1 MKTVS
6 ESIADVGVGLSEQRR
21 RVNELHEWLSAVE
34 QNLSRL
40 ALDHPM
46 HGLGENDLPGGPYQ
60 GIPRTTSPVLP
71 GDFMLP
77 SDPAARIA
85 SVLGKPLVFEHRQLA
100 PEPATATVAS
110 LIDADLG
117 HAVNEMRAALGAFMH
132 AQCNNDVAEITRL
145 RLQYP
150 FLGGDESTV
159 TPESYVPSP
168 AVPMERER
176 PQWEYRTLATSSNG
190 YLELVNELGRDG
202 WEVFAT
208 ELTGHPGRLWFLKR
222 RVK

>member
-1 MKTVS
+1 MKTIKEIEAAELATSARTWITHLQEAPGWS
-6 ESIADVGVGLSEQRR
+6 EV
-21 RVNELHEWLSAVE
+21 
-34 QNLSRL
+34 RL
-40 ALDHPM
+40 ALRDVLAAPL
-46 HGLGENDLPGGPYQ
+46 GLVVAETDA
-60 GIPRTTSPVLP
+60 TSPVLP

-77 SDPAARIA
+77 SDPAERIA

-159 TPESYVPSP
+159 TPESYVPGP
-168 AVPMERER
+168 AVPVERER
-176 PQWEYRTLATSSNG
+176 PQWEYRSLATNG
-190 YLELVNELGRDG
+190 DVAVAYRVLNELGRDG
-202 WEVFAT
+202 WEAFAT
-208 ELTGHPGRLWFLKR
+208 EFTEQTGRLWFLKR
-222 RVK
+222 QVK